1 MDERTDGLLAQL
13 TQTNELLRAQLKLV
27 KIIALALAVL
37 VAVLTVFAV
46 FAGVRLGAA
55 CDALGSV
62 DWPALSRKL
71 SALDIESANDTL
83 ASLQKAADALAQLTG
98 RLNTLF
104 GARG

>member
-1 MDERTDGLLAQL
+1 MAHPGC
-13 TQTNELLRAQLKLV
+13 
-27 KIIALALAVL
+27 
-37 VAVLTVFAV
+37 VAEHHDVR
-46 FAGVRLGAA
+46 GQYVRLGAA